1 MATKIYRTETIEL
14 IDGTKL
20 EVSPLKIKYL
30 REFMEAFD
38 FIEMAKDDDEAILA
52 LANCARIAMKQ
63 YYPSIQTMEELED
76 SIDLPTVY
84 KILDIAAAIKVDKDN
99 KDETVKDQATK
110 NEDGWK
116 NLDLAAIESEVFLL
130 GIWKD
135 YDELEASLSMP
146 EIFATIS
153 SKRELDY
160 QEKKFLAA
168 LKGVDLDK
176 NNKKGDEWEQM
187 KARVFS
193 GGGTSDPND
202 VLALQGQAA
211 QKAGFGIGMG
221 LDYKKL

>member
-1 MATKIYRTETIEL
+1 MATKIYRTEVIEL

-20 EVSPLKIKYL
+20 EISPLKIKYL

-38 FIEMAKDDDEAILA
+38 FIELANDDDEAIIA

-63 YYPSIQTMEELED
+63 YYPSIQTMEQLED

-84 KILDIAAAIKVDKDN
+84 RILDIAAAIKVDKDN
-99 KDETVKDQATK
+99 KEETVKDQATK

-130 GIWKD
+130 GTWKD
-135 YDELEASLSMP
+135 YDELESSLSLP
-146 EIFATIS
+146 ELFATIS

-176 NNKKGDEWEQM
+176 NNKKNDEWEQM

-193 GGGTSDPND
+193 GGNTSDPND